1 MLAFE
6 GDEIVGSINDGER
19 WSPGLGLLPRCFADL
34 AAQRVARALMVQAEQ
49 WMCVRGV
56 PKMHAMIRHDNLEVR
71 SFYTALGYADD
82 DVLVV
87 EKFLNGQSENLN
99 ARCFF

>member
-1 MLAFE
+1 
-6 GDEIVGSINDGER
+6 
-19 WSPGLGLLPRCFADL
+19 
-34 AAQRVARALMVQAEQ
+34 
-49 WMCVRGV
+49 MCVRGV

-99 ARCFF
+99 PRCLF

>member
-1 MLAFE
+1 
-6 GDEIVGSINDGER
+6 
-19 WSPGLGLLPRCFADL
+19 
-34 AAQRVARALMVQAEQ
+34 
-49 WMCVRGV
+49 MCVRGV

-87 EKFLNGQSENLN
+87 EKFLNSQSENLN
-99 ARCFF
+99 PRCLF